1 MVTFEYMKKPF
12 TLITLMFF
20 AANTTIMAQITTSTM
35 TTVQYV
41 QNVLLG
47 GGVTA
52 SNITFTGLAKQIASY
67 TSTPGGNLGINK
79 GVYLTSGAN
88 GLGGSGIGPNGPS
101 TIDQD
106 NQASGS
112 SDPDLNTIGGVNT
125 KDAVV
130 LEFDFIPQSDT
141 VKFRY
146 VFGSEEYNEFVN
158 SFNDVFAFILS
169 GVTTPLSPTN
179 IALIPG
185 TSTPITIN
193 NVNNGNS
200 GGVSTGPCTNCAYYR
215 DNINGGINCV
225 YDGLTTVLTAK
236 HPVIC
241 GEKYHIKIAIADA
254 VDQALDSGVFLEAG
268 SFSSIPPVTVYSANS
283 NASFTDSVMVEDCN
297 TNCVYFVRNGSLA
310 QKDSFNLQVT
320 GNAVLG
326 ADYSMQG
333 NPGFAW
339 PTKLI
344 FNVNQDTIKFCNL
357 FSSQDNIAE
366 QPDTILFTLTTFTVP
381 GPQTCALSNTIKFR
395 LYVQDYTPMVIH
407 QGDTIICNGL
417 SSVLDAQ
424 LTGGLP
430 IYNYSWAPLSS
441 SSPSITTGPV
451 TTVTNYTIS
460 VNDLCNKQVNKQITV
475 TPSRLPVLSINSPT
489 KFCLDTLKTLE
500 ASVSGGKSPFL
511 FNWFAPL
518 GGITPYD
525 TVGLT
530 YYLMQS
536 ITPSSGTYSLVV
548 TDQCSKQ
555 DTVIFDL
562 TTVDCTVI
570 IPNVITAN
578 GDNVN
583 DVFKINGLDNFP
595 NSVLNVFN
603 RWGKKI
609 YSSGNYKNDWKPQNS
624 DGTYFYTLEVSDGRS
639 FNGFFQIY
647 Q

>member
-1 MVTFEYMKKPF
+1 MVTFENMKRLSILVTF
-12 TLITLMFF
+12 LFF
-20 AANTTIMAQITTSTM
+20 SAKGTIAQITTSTM

-67 TSTPGGNLGINK
+67 TSTPSGNLGINR
-79 GVYLTSGAN
+79 GVYLTSGSN
-88 GLGGSGIGPNGPS
+88 GTISGQLGPS
-101 TIDQD
+101 GPS
-106 NQASGS
+106 SGFQS
-112 SDPDLNTIGGVNT
+112 IGNNGNG
-125 KDAVV
+125 DAYLDGIVGIAGTNDAAV
-130 LEFDFIPQSDT
+130 LEFDFIPQADT
-141 VKFRY
+141 VRFRY
-146 VFGSEEYNEFVN
+146 VFGSEEYNDYVN
-158 SFNDVFAFILS
+158 SVNDAFAFVLS
-169 GVTTPLSPTN
+169 GVTTALAPTN

-185 TSTPITIN
+185 SSTPITIN

-200 GGVSTGPCTNCAYYR
+200 GGVSAGPCTNCSYYR
-215 DNINGGINCV
+215 DNINGAINCV

-254 VDQALDSGVFLEAG
+254 SDDVYDSGVFLEAG

-326 ADYSMQG
+326 TDYSMQG
-333 NPGFAW
+333 NPGFNW
-339 PTKLI
+339 PAKLI

-357 FSSQDNIAE
+357 FGIQDNISE
-366 QPDTILFTLTTFTVP
+366 QPDTILFTLTTYTVA

-395 LYVQDYTPMVIH
+395 LYVQDYIPMAIH
-407 QGDTIICNGL
+407 QGDTVICNG
-417 SSVLDAQ
+417 SSAVLDAQ
-424 LTGGLP
+424 LTGGLTP
-430 IYNYSWAPLSS
+430 YTYSWSPVNGANSS
-441 SSPSITTGPV
+441 IVTGPV
-451 TTVTNYTIS
+451 TTTTNYTIS
-460 VNDLCNKQVNKQITV
+460 INDLCTKQITKQITV
-475 TPSRLPVLSINSPT
+475 TPSTLPVLSITSPG

-500 ASVSGGKSPFL
+500 ASVSGGKAPFL
-511 FNWFAPL
+511 FDWFAPS

-536 ITPSSGTYSLVV
+536 VTPSSGTYSLVV

-583 DVFKINGLDNFP
+583 DAFKINGLDNFP
-595 NSVLNVFN
+595 NSALNVYN

-609 YSSGNYKNDWKPQNS
+609 YSSSDYKNDWKPQHN

-639 FNGFFQIY
+639 FNGFFQIF